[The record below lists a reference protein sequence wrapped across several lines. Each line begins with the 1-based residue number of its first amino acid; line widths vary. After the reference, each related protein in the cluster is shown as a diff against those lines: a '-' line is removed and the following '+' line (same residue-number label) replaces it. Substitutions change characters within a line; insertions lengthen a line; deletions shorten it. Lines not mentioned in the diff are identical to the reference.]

1 VKELLKLFW
10 KDFKIPICVIGVIVG
25 SFYIAKLSDATMNP
39 WTLWRQEWQETSAG
53 VDQRRVASHNT
64 KKACLDQQWN
74 ELSRELKLKEKAVAF
89 IPKVTSLVNL
99 RSVVI
104 QEGITIFEFNKQ
116 SLSFFS
122 SAEAAALPAEM
133 QVATIGAVSYFCA
146 PTSNFFGLW
155 PFHKPQYNAASDT
168 LTQLGQRTLSVRAK
182 QMLGD

>member
-1 VKELLKLFW
+1 ML
-10 KDFKIPICVIGVIVG
+10 
-25 SFYIAKLSDATMNP
+25 
-39 WTLWRQEWQETSAG
+39 
-53 VDQRRVASHNT
+53 HN
-64 KKACLDQQWN
+64 
-74 ELSRELKLKEKAVAF
+74 
-89 IPKVTSLVNL
+89 TSLVNL